1 MFNHLT
7 GWRGRL
13 RKIFPAFAGL
23 GLMGLLLVSTAAEVV
38 AAPDLQNGE
47 AGRPIIRTWRAEEYQ
62 GAAEVWA
69 VAQAAN
75 GLMHFANF
83 DSVLEYDGHNWAMLK
98 IPPQYVRTIAWSTNG
113 ADPLAQPCL
122 LIAGADAFGELT
134 WDATGQVRH
143 RDLLAELPGTNHTV
157 GMLRDLVVHPAGAF
171 AAGDGVVLRWH
182 GGRLE
187 RRDLT
192 NGGAARLFLA
202 GHRLFLQSAT
212 EGLSEWADDRW
223 RLIRPAG
230 SREKPA
236 VGGWTGPKG
245 STWLLLRG
253 QGLAELGPDGAL
265 QPLPVASNPWL
276 ARVEPTVVRVLADGT
291 VAIGTAGDG
300 VGLLSAD
307 GQHLQCVTAASGLTS
322 DTVRSVAEDREGG
335 LWICTQDGIN
345 RLDRDVPATLF
356 PRDDGRQNTRIGGA
370 VRHEGTLYL
379 LADDALLRV
388 VPGRP
393 TEGVPA
399 RLERDPRVPR
409 GTQGTKLLSH
419 PSGLLIGGATGLHRV
434 EADGLKLVFA
444 APSPVLSLAQSA
456 TDPNRIFMGLADRL
470 LSAVFRDGGWTVEG
484 AVPEITG
491 EVISVLEEA
500 NGTLWA
506 GTTTRGLFRAVRPDA
521 ATPWSAARVS
531 QYVSPQRP
539 RGLPAEHEQIFLF
552 DSSLGP
558 HFSTAVGLY
567 RYDRAADQFAPDTR
581 LVAYGRTN
589 LVMDPVTAGAPG
601 EVWVNGILTLKD
613 TPFPLARFHQET
625 SGRMEFEPASAGLRP
640 VIGRRGYQ
648 FVLWEPGPAGGVL
661 WVKPFGGSVFRLE
674 LGRYRPGAIHA
685 WAPLIRTVRAAGTN
699 QPTGAF
705 GDFRYGREPVR
716 ITFAP
721 AQYGAGAVVGYST
734 RLLGLDGRW
743 SEWTTDTEREFLNPD
758 GGPFTFEVRL
768 RDEAGDLSPVASYRF
783 DVGDPWYRRGP
794 ARVMYAL
801 GIGLAFWGLLRWRLA
816 RAWAEQ
822 KRLET
827 LVSERTRELEQARD
841 AAEEANRAKSR
852 FLANMSH
859 ELRTPLNGILG
870 FAQILFRDPEQSDR
884 NRERLRVIRSS
895 GDHLLGLIN
904 DVLDL
909 AKVEAGRVELRSAP
923 FSLCDL
929 LHDLEA
935 SFAPRASQ
943 RGLKLSVMTEGV
955 TDGAVQGDQQRLRQV
970 LENLLGN
977 AIKFTSRG
985 EVILACRARSG
996 EPLRAGAYEF
1006 SVTDTGPGLSR
1017 AERDRL
1023 FQPFSQ
1029 VANSRPQDQ
1038 GAGLGLAISQ
1048 HLVGLM
1054 GGRIDVTSEPK
1065 QGCRFAFTIVLPTA
1079 EDAPVAAG
1087 PARRPVGYEGPRRR
1101 VLLVDDLEVNRR
1113 LLREVLEPLGFEI
1126 TEATTGEQALAIF
1139 AASDLPFN
1147 LVLLDLRMPGMDG
1160 FELARRLRAL
1170 PGFSGRIVASSA
1182 SVFGFNREDAIRAG
1196 ADEFLPKPFQESQLL
1211 DILQHLLRLRWCYED
1226 ISATAPIDP
1235 VPERTATIGV
1245 PPPELLVRLRDAA
1258 NRGDIIAV
1266 RAEIAALRERSP
1278 QHVAFLA
1285 SLERLAAGYQMAAV
1299 REMLGQASTPSAHD

>member
-1 MFNHLT
+1 MLFY
-7 GWRGRL
+7 
-13 RKIFPAFAGL
+13 A
-23 GLMGLLLVSTAAEVV
+23 GLLLVALCLWPVPVSAQPAPASGSLAA
-38 AAPDLQNGE
+38 E
-47 AGRPIIRTWRAEEYQ
+47 AGRPVIRAWRAEEYQ
-62 GAAEVWA
+62 GAADVWA

-83 DSVLEYDGHNWAMLK
+83 DSVLEYDGHSWAMLK
-98 IPPQYVRTIAWSTNG
+98 IPPQYVRTIAWTTNAAG
-113 ADPLAQPCL
+113 LAPPASL

-134 WDATGQVRH
+134 WDATGQVQH
-143 RDLLAELPGTNHTV
+143 RDLLRELPGTNHTV
-157 GMLRDLVVHPAGAF
+157 GMLRDLVVHPDGAF

-182 GGRLE
+182 AGRLE
-187 RRDLT
+187 RRNLT
-192 NGGAARLFLA
+192 NDSATRLFLA
-202 GHRLFLQSAT
+202 GRRLFLQSAT
-212 EGLSEWADDRW
+212 EGFSEWAGDRW

-230 SREKPA
+230 LREKPA

-245 STWLLLRG
+245 NTWLLLRG
-253 QGLAELGPDGAL
+253 QGLAELGPDGGL
-265 QPLPVASNPWL
+265 KPLSVASNPWL
-276 ARVEPTVVRVLADGT
+276 ARVEPTAVRVLADGT

-307 GQHLQCVTAASGLTS
+307 GQELQCLTAATGLSS

-356 PRDDGRQNTRIGGA
+356 ARDDGRQNTRIGGA
-370 VRHEGTLYL
+370 VRHEGTLYM

-456 TDPNRIFMGLADRL
+456 TDPNRIFLGLADRL
-470 LSAVFRDGGWTVEG
+470 LSAVFREGGWTVEG
-484 AVPEITG
+484 AVPEVTG
-491 EVISVLEEA
+491 EVVSVLEEA

-521 ATPWSAARVS
+521 TTPWSAAQVS

-539 RGLPAEHEQIFLF
+539 HGLPAEHEQIFLF

-558 HFSTAVGLY
+558 HFSTATGLY

-613 TPFPLARFHQET
+613 TPFPLGRFRQES
-625 SGRMEFEPASAGLRP
+625 SGRVEFEPASAGLRP

-674 LGRYRPGAIHA
+674 LGRYHPGSIHA
-685 WAPLIRTVRAAGTN
+685 WAPLIRTVQAAGTN
-699 QPTGAF
+699 QPTDVF
-705 GDFRYGREPVR
+705 GNFRHSRDPVR

-721 AQYGAGAVVGYST
+721 AQFGSGAVAGYQT
-734 RLLGLDGRW
+734 RLVGFDDRW
-743 SEWTTDTEREFLNPD
+743 SDWSADTEREFLNPD

-768 RDEAGDLSPVASYRF
+768 RNEAGQVSPVISYRF
-783 DVGDPWYRRGP
+783 DVGDPWYWSG
-794 ARVMYAL
+794 AAQAGYAL
-801 GIGLAFWGLLRWRLA
+801 AIGFAFWGVLRWRLA
-816 RAWAEQ
+816 RAQAEQ
-822 KRLET
+822 ARLEA
-827 LVSERTRELEQARD
+827 LVSERTRELELARD

-870 FAQILFRDPEQSDR
+870 FAQILFRDPEQSNR

-909 AKVEAGRVELRSAP
+909 AKVEAGRVELRAAP
-923 FSLCDL
+923 FSLRDL

-935 SFAPRASQ
+935 SFAPRAVQ
-943 RGLKLSVMTEGV
+943 RGLKLSVATEGV
-955 TDGAVQGDQQRLRQV
+955 TEGAVQGDQQRLRQV

-977 AIKFTSRG
+977 AIKFTPRG
-985 EVILACRARSG
+985 EVILACRVREERPSSVG
-996 EPLRAGAYEF
+996 LYEF

-1017 AERDRL
+1017 AELDRL

-1054 GGRIDVTSEPK
+1054 GGRIEVASETGR
-1065 QGCRFAFTIVLPTA
+1065 GCRFSFAISLPAAEAAPTA
-1079 EDAPVAAG
+1079 PV
-1087 PARRPVGYEGPRRR
+1087 PLRRLMGYEGPRRR

-1126 TEATTGEQALAIF
+1126 TEATTGEQALAVYG
-1139 AASDLPFN
+1139 ALPLPFD

-1170 PGFSGRIVASSA
+1170 PGFSGRIVTSSA

-1211 DILQHLLRLRWCYED
+1211 DILHHLLRLRWRYDETAAMAPVE
-1226 ISATAPIDP
+1226 SAPT
-1235 VPERTATIGV
+1235 
-1245 PPPELLVRLRDAA
+1245 PPTGGNLPPSELLTRLRDAA
-1258 NRGDIIAV
+1258 NRGDLIAV
-1266 RAEIAALRERSP
+1266 RAEITALRERSP
-1278 QHVAFLA
+1278 QHAAFLA
-1285 SLERLAAGYQMAAV
+1285 SVERLAAGYQMAAL
-1299 REMLGQASTPSAHD
+1299 RELLGTVPTS

>member
-1 MFNHLT
+1 MPMSGEPIPT
-7 GWRGRL
+7 
-13 RKIFPAFAGL
+13 AGL
-23 GLMGLLLVSTAAEVV
+23 LST
-38 AAPDLQNGE
+38 E
-47 AGRPIIRTWRAEEYQ
+47 AGRPVIRTWRAEEYQ

-83 DSVLEYDGHNWAMLK
+83 DGVLEYDGHNWAFLK
-98 IPPQYVRTIAWSTNG
+98 IPPQYVRTLAWTTNHTG
-113 ADPLAQPCL
+113 PAAPQTL

-134 WDATGQVRH
+134 WDAAGRVRH

-157 GMLRDLVVHPAGAF
+157 GMLRDLVVHPDGAF

-192 NGGAARLFLA
+192 NGGATRLFLA
-202 GHRLFLQSAT
+202 GQRLFLQSAT
-212 EGLSEWADDRW
+212 EGLSEWAGDRW
-223 RLIRPAG
+223 RRIRPAG
-230 SREKPA
+230 SGEGAA

-265 QPLPVASNPWL
+265 RPLSVAGNPWL

-300 VGLLSAD
+300 VGLLRAD
-307 GQHLQCVTAASGLTS
+307 GQELRCVTVATGLTS

-335 LWICTQDGIN
+335 LWICTQDGLN

-393 TEGVPA
+393 AEGVPA

-409 GTQGTKLLSH
+409 GTQGAKLLSH

-456 TDPNRIFMGLADRL
+456 TDPNRIFLGLADRL
-470 LSAVFRDGGWTVEG
+470 LSAVFREGAWVVEG
-484 AVPEITG
+484 AVPEVSG

-539 RGLPAEHEQIFLF
+539 HGLPAEHEQIFLF

-558 HFSTAVGLY
+558 HFSTAAGLY
-567 RYDRAADQFAPDTR
+567 RYDRAADLFAPDTR

-613 TPFPLARFHQET
+613 TPFPLGRFREGAG
-625 SGRMEFEPASAGLRP
+625 GRVEFEPASAGLRP

-648 FVLWEPGPAGGVL
+648 FVLWEPDPAGGVL

-674 LGRYRPGAIHA
+674 LGRYRPGVSRT
-685 WAPLIRTVRAAGTN
+685 WAPLIRTVQAAGTN
-699 QPTGAF
+699 QPTGVF
-705 GDFRYGREPVR
+705 GNFRHGRDPVR

-721 AQYGAGAVVGYST
+721 SQYGSGAVAGYQT
-734 RLLGLDGRW
+734 RLVGFDDRW
-743 SEWTTDTEREFLNPD
+743 SDWSADTEREFLNPD

-768 RDEAGDLSPVASYRF
+768 RNEADQFSPVASYRF
-783 DVGDPWYRRGP
+783 DVEDPWYRRGP
-794 ARVMYAL
+794 AQAGYAL
-801 GIGLAFWGLLRWRLA
+801 ALGLAFWGLLRWRLA
-816 RAWAEQ
+816 RARAEQ
-822 KRLET
+822 ARLEA
-827 LVSERTRELEQARD
+827 LVSVRTRELEQARD

-923 FSLCDL
+923 FSLRDL

-935 SFAPRASQ
+935 SFAPRAIQ
-943 RGLKLSVMTEGV
+943 RGLRLSVTTDGV
-955 TDGAVQGDQQRLRQV
+955 TEGAVQGDQQRLRQV

-977 AIKFTSRG
+977 AIKFTPRG
-985 EVILACRARSG
+985 EVILACRARSEG
-996 EPLRAGAYEF
+996 PAGVGAYEF

-1017 AERDRL
+1017 AELDRL

-1029 VANSRPQDQ
+1029 VASSRPQDQ

-1054 GGRIDVTSEPK
+1054 GGRIEVASEPG
-1065 QGCRFAFTIVLPTA
+1065 QGCRFSFAVSLPAAESTPTA
-1079 EDAPVAAG
+1079 PVL
-1087 PARRPVGYEGPRRR
+1087 ARRLVGYEGPRRR

-1126 TEATTGEQALAIF
+1126 TEAATGEQALAVYG
-1139 AASDLPFN
+1139 ALPLPFE

-1160 FELARRLRAL
+1160 FELTRRLRAL

-1211 DILQHLLRLRWCYED
+1211 DILQHLLRLRWRYEEAGPVAPAGPAPA
-1226 ISATAPIDP
+1226 SAA
-1235 VPERTATIGV
+1235 GGSV

-1258 NRGDIIAV
+1258 NRGDIIAL
-1266 RAEIAALRERSP
+1266 RAEIVALRERFP
-1278 QHVAFLA
+1278 QHAAFL
-1285 SLERLAAGYQMAAV
+1285 SSVERLAAGYQMAAV
-1299 REMLGQASTPSAHD
+1299 RELLGPVESSSRPSDSRHD